1 MFNSLQERS
10 EANNDSLKDCE
21 NGIKNEDFTSGTTF
35 VLKLAPMNLTT
46 LHRKLLILIGILVAV
61 GVAVVLLGG
70 ISSADVSVAPSR
82 FTFELSFD
90 FTKQVVTHLLRGA
103 SSISK

>member
-1 MFNSLQERS
+1 
-10 EANNDSLKDCE
+10 
-21 NGIKNEDFTSGTTF
+21 
-35 VLKLAPMNLTT
+35 MNLTA
-46 LHRKLLILIGILVAV
+46 LHRKLLILLGILVAV

-70 ISSADVSVAPSR
+70 ITAADVSDIVPSK

-90 FTKQVVTHLLRGA
+90 FSKQVMTHLLRGA